1 MRILHS
7 ENVLLVQHYLSE
19 ILATFGYL
27 LCRLSLV
34 LKGLMHL
41 LSKNLS
47 VSLRLLFLVSLR
59 LLGKLKPLCI

>member
-7 ENVLLVQHYLSE
+7 EYVLLVQHDLSE

-27 LCRLSLV
+27 FCSLGLV

-47 VSLRLLFLVSLR
+47 VSLRLLFLESLR
-59 LLGKLKPLCI
+59 LLGKLKPL